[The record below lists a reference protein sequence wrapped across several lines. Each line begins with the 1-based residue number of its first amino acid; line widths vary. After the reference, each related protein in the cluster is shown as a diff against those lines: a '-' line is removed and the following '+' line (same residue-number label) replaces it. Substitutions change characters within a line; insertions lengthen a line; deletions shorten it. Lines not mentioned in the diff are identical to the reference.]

1 MDIPTEQV
9 IVGDLVLV
17 RPGERIPVDGRVME
31 GYSAVDESMLTGES
45 VPVDKQSGDLV
56 TGATVNK
63 FGVLRVEATRVG
75 RDTVLAQIVRVVEEA
90 QGSKAPIQRLADV
103 VAGYFVPVVIAI
115 ALLTFSI
122 WYWVIDVTLARALI
136 NATAVLVIACPCAM
150 GLATPTS
157 IMVGTGRGAENGVL
171 IRGGEHLERTH
182 KVDTVVLDKT
192 GTITR
197 GEPELTDL
205 VAAAPFAGQEED
217 LLRWAAGVEK
227 MSEHPIA
234 QAIVE
239 GAGERLKVAELPE
252 PEEFKAIP
260 GKGIRAR
267 LNNRNILIGTRRLLQ
282 DFQVDITLVK
292 PIVDEMEQSGK
303 TAVLMAVDGQPAAAL
318 AVADT
323 VKEHSV
329 DAIKELKDSGIEVWM
344 ITGDNRRT
352 AETIAKQ
359 VGIEN
364 ILAEVLPGDKAR
376 EVQKLRDQGRVVA
389 MVGDG
394 INDAPALATADV
406 GIAMGTGTDV
416 AMEAADITLMS
427 GDLRAIVTAIRLSR
441 ATMRNIKQNLF
452 WAFIYN
458 IIGIPLAAA
467 GFLNPIIAGGAMAL
481 SSVSVVSNSLR
492 LRTVRLN

>member
-1 MDIPTEQV
+1 
-9 IVGDLVLV
+9 
-17 RPGERIPVDGRVME
+17 
-31 GYSAVDESMLTGES
+31 
-45 VPVDKQSGDLV
+45 
-56 TGATVNK
+56 
-63 FGVLRVEATRVG
+63 
-75 RDTVLAQIVRVVEEA
+75 
-90 QGSKAPIQRLADV
+90 
-103 VAGYFVPVVIAI
+103 
-115 ALLTFSI
+115 
-122 WYWVIDVTLARALI
+122 
-136 NATAVLVIACPCAM
+136 
-150 GLATPTS
+150 
-157 IMVGTGRGAENGVL
+157 
-171 IRGGEHLERTH
+171 
-182 KVDTVVLDKT
+182 
-192 GTITR
+192 
-197 GEPELTDL
+197 
-205 VAAAPFAGQEED
+205 
-217 LLRWAAGVEK
+217 
-227 MSEHPIA
+227 
-234 QAIVE
+234 
-239 GAGERLKVAELPE
+239 
-252 PEEFKAIP
+252 
-260 GKGIRAR
+260 
-267 LNNRNILIGTRRLLQ
+267 
-282 DFQVDITLVK
+282 
-292 PIVDEMEQSGK
+292 MEQSGK